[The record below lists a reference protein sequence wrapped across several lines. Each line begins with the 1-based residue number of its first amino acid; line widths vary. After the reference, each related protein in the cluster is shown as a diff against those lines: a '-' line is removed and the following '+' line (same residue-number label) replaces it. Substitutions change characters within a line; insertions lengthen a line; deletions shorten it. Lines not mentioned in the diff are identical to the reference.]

1 MLNTYGMTEN
11 TSTVA
16 IDLRDGPTK
25 EGSSGLRMPY
35 TKVRA
40 AIVND
45 AGDVE
50 RICKPNEI
58 GMLLVSGPGV
68 TPGYVSAA
76 HERGARTADGWIISG
91 DLGRV
96 DEDGYIFVT
105 GRAKDVIIRGGHN
118 IDPALIEEPLSQ
130 SPDVLLAAAVGK
142 PDAYAGELPVAYVQL
157 AEGSRATPAQLADFL
172 QGRIG
177 ERAAFPKDI
186 FIVDKLPLTA
196 VGKPLKNE
204 LRQDAAERVF
214 RDVVAEAIRGAAGG
228 GQATVSV
235 QPDATSGTLATIRL
249 ACPDSERAAL
259 EARIK
264 TALAPFSMAHRII

>member
-1 MLNTYGMTEN
+1 
-11 TSTVA
+11 
-16 IDLRDGPTK
+16 
-25 EGSSGLRMPY
+25 
-35 TKVRA
+35 
-40 AIVND
+40 
-45 AGDVE
+45 
-50 RICKPNEI
+50 
-58 GMLLVSGPGV
+58 MLLVCGPGV
-68 TPGYVSAA
+68 TPGYLSAA
-76 HERGARTADGWIISG
+76 HERGAHTADGWIISG

-157 AEGSRATPAQLADFL
+157 AEDSRATPAQLAHFL

-204 LRQDAAERVF
+204 LRRDAAERVF
-214 RDVVAEAIRGAAGG
+214 RAVVAEAIRGTAGE
-228 GQATVSV
+228 GQATVGV
-235 QPDATSGTLATIRL
+235 QPDATSGTLATITL
-249 ACPDSERAAL
+249 TCPDSQRAAL

-264 TALAPFSMAHRII
+264 TALAPFAMAHRIV